1 MLYYRG
7 LLSHRKTIQP
17 ALIFIFL
24 FVYILLFS
32 VYNQYIVIVNM
43 DKQMEENKLGT
54 ME

>member
-7 LLSHRKTIQP
+7 LLSHRKTIQST
-17 ALIFIFL
+17 LIFIFL

-32 VYNQYIVIVNM
+32 VCNQYIVIVNM
-43 DKQMEENKLGT
+43 DKQMEENKLGI